1 MRLPGAAQTPS
12 GVSSGP
18 PQINEIG
25 ERRTIYGF
33 GTLTRLWTRTV
44 AGSRIVVRD
53 AGCRV
58 AFSLGAQDQ
67 GRLILLALLG
77 AGPGRR
83 IAGGCLS
90 VQLAYLIFG
99 KRVFRLKTKGKWE
112 LSIPLYDAI
121 MIAIFRLWD
130 RREQLV
136 KEKTQVIARVEN
148 LLNDSNAYEVIVGR
162 PNTAQAIRH
171 RLRILTEAVGG

>member
-1 MRLPGAAQTPS
+1 MDAHGFAAAVLRENPLYKRMLDCQI
-12 GVSSGP
+12 VLRFFALRESSKIKGSVRSMLDDCM
-18 PQINEIG
+18 
-25 ERRTIYGF
+25 ERYQGISHEE
-33 GTLTRLWTRTV
+33 
-44 AGSRIVVRD
+44 AD
-53 AGCRV
+53 Q
-58 AFSLGAQDQ
+58 LG
-67 GRLILLALLG
+67 GLYLEVL
-77 AGPGRR
+77 
-83 IAGGCLS
+83 
-90 VQLAYLIFG
+90 QLAHSIFG